1 LTLNH
6 PPGSSGL
13 LGADTEDGAVS
24 VDPRHLLAVSRS
36 LHPGR
41 SWASVAQTI
50 YLVALTLGIAG
61 ILFWSFWEKVGSFLL
76 DVAGPYQVFWGASGI
91 ALVLLGAL
99 RYSTLQGFVSYSQA
113 DCLFLLTAPVPRSEL
128 IRPRLRRVAVAL
140 ALGGAIIGVL
150 ATLTTTGLSAGAV
163 MVVEGAA
170 AGAALGI
177 ILLAAGWHV
186 QRLAG
191 LSTWVL
197 RLTLPALGLVVLLAL
212 AKRQGGVVQLV
223 ALWSGPWGWGLLPLS
238 GSHWAVGLAGLLLL
252 AGLATA
258 GWISVRRTAGDARA
272 ENFLERA
279 ETRSRVVAGLYA
291 FDARSVVLASRQ
303 PWARR
308 WRAHMSLPLPRRPG
322 LAVPWHTSLV
332 LLRSPMRLGWA
343 VLLAGAGALLL
354 AVQPGHTGTSWAG
367 AIALYLSANSLV
379 EPLRLEVDSP
389 GAPAALL
396 PWRLG
401 KVLGLHCLVP
411 VALIIVTGLV
421 SIIIGWAAGFVASS
435 SVPGLLVFV
444 VPTAFTM
451 VFAAALSA
459 RRGGR
464 VPQELLLLGAGDV
477 SGLSVFAMIGWI
489 FGWTILA
496 VALVG
501 GVATASLAES
511 RPLGASL
518 AIAGALAVVAIGLWV
533 TLVAPQGW
541 WTRLVRRSQYVQT

>member
-1 LTLNH
+1 
-6 PPGSSGL
+6 
-13 LGADTEDGAVS
+13 
-24 VDPRHLLAVSRS
+24 
-36 LHPGR
+36 
-41 SWASVAQTI
+41 
-50 YLVALTLGIAG
+50 
-61 ILFWSFWEKVGSFLL
+61 
-76 DVAGPYQVFWGASGI
+76 
-91 ALVLLGAL
+91 
-99 RYSTLQGFVSYSQA
+99 
-113 DCLFLLTAPVPRSEL
+113 
-128 IRPRLRRVAVAL
+128 
-140 ALGGAIIGVL
+140 
-150 ATLTTTGLSAGAV
+150 
-163 MVVEGAA
+163 
-170 AGAALGI
+170 
-177 ILLAAGWHV
+177 
-186 QRLAG
+186 
-191 LSTWVL
+191 
-197 RLTLPALGLVVLLAL
+197 
-212 AKRQGGVVQLV
+212 
-223 ALWSGPWGWGLLPLS
+223 
-238 GSHWAVGLAGLLLL
+238 
-252 AGLATA
+252 
-258 GWISVRRTAGDARA
+258 
-272 ENFLERA
+272 
-279 ETRSRVVAGLYA
+279 
-291 FDARSVVLASRQ
+291 
-303 PWARR
+303 
-308 WRAHMSLPLPRRPG
+308 
-322 LAVPWHTSLV
+322 
-332 LLRSPMRLGWA
+332 MRLGWA

-541 WTRLVRRSQYVQT
+541 WTRLVRRSQHVQM